1 MTQVFLFDLDG
12 TIGNTLPLC
21 VAAFRE
27 AIEPLARRH
36 LSDAEILATFGPSE
50 EGTIS
55 ALIPEHFD
63 EGVARYLEA
72 YTRLHDRWPEP
83 FPGIRELLDELK
95 ARSCFVG
102 LVTGKGPRSLA
113 VTLRRYGLE
122 GVFEAI
128 KTGRPEG
135 PVKERCIH
143 ELLAEHGLA
152 SSDTLYVGDSPHD
165 IRASRACGIR
175 VAAAAWA
182 PTSDAAG
189 LRAQH
194 PDACFETVA
203 ALADA
208 IRNGLI

>member
-1 MTQVFLFDLDG
+1 MTRVFLFDLDG

-36 LSDAEILATFGPSE
+36 LSDAEIMATFGPSE
-50 EGTIS
+50 EGTIT

-63 EGVARYLEA
+63 EGVSRYLAA
-72 YTRLHDRWPEP
+72 YTRLHDRWPDP
-83 FPGIRELLDELK
+83 FPGIRELLNELK
-95 ARSCFVG
+95 TRGCFVG

-113 VTLRRYGLE
+113 VTLRRYG
-122 GVFEAI
+122 FEEAFDAI

-135 PVKERCIH
+135 PVKELCIR
-143 ELLAEHGLA
+143 ELLTEHRLDR
-152 SSDTLYVGDSPHD
+152 SDTLYVGDSPYD

-189 LRAQH
+189 LRALS
-194 PDACFETVA
+194 PDACFETVP

-208 IRNGLI
+208 IRNGQI